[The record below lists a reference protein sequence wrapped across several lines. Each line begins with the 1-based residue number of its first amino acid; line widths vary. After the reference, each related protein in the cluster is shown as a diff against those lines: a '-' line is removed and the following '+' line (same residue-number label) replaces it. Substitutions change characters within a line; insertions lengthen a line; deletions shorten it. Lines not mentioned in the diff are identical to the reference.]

1 MFSRFSKHGHDE
13 QLTFIKY
20 FPIEMTKI
28 LLSLATLVFSINCF
42 TQTTIPFEYY
52 QRLIFLK
59 VSVNKTDSLLFLF
72 DTGANASAIDEK
84 VADDLQLKTIK
95 LDTVE
100 GTAGIIIVPS
110 VKAKKV
116 AIGNSVVKNIY
127 FTKYDLSGSL
137 SPPNQHLAGILGTD
151 FLKHFAVSIDFQS
164 RQISFSGNIQ
174 EKLSMSFPFEMDNGI
189 PRVKSVINDSIVTYL
204 RYDSGSSL
212 FETAEIYLNSTTTV
226 LEALI
231 KIDTSLKPVKQ
242 LTATGV
248 GGNIKIPVY
257 KINSVLLSDLRIE
270 QPFLIIQPNQGYF
283 ARTDAVGFFGNN
295 LMEKFEKV
303 NIDFVNDRIYIQRRL
318 EK

>member
-1 MFSRFSKHGHDE
+1 
-13 QLTFIKY
+13 
-20 FPIEMTKI
+20 MTKL
-28 LLSLATLVFSINCF
+28 LLSLAALVFSINCF
-42 TQTTIPFEYY
+42 AQTTVPFEYY

-116 AIGNSVVKNIY
+116 SIGNSVVKNIY

-137 SPPNQHLAGILGTD
+137 SPPNQNLAGIIGTD

-164 RQISFSGNIQ
+164 RQISFSRNPQ
-174 EKLSMSFPFEMDNGI
+174 EELSMSFPFEMDNGI

-212 FETAEIYLNSTTTV
+212 FETADIYLNTTTAV
-226 LEALI
+226 LKDLM

-257 KINSVLLSDLRIE
+257 KVNLVFLSDIRID

-303 NIDFVNDRIYIQRRL
+303 NIDFINNRIYIRQRIL
-318 EK
+318 EN